1 MIFKRISDGKV
12 VFFHLVIT
20 FNEKATLIYDAKAEV
35 KMKKHIYSSV
45 MRVGSDTFGDPVFKR
60 AYKLSHPP

>member
-35 KMKKHIYSSV
+35 KMKKSV
-45 MRVGSDTFGDPVFKR
+45 M
-60 AYKLSHPP
+60 AYIILSQGQAKCRIAISVYCVHI